1 MNKEYINECIDIIE
15 QIKFGSIIE
24 ITKDE
29 QSLRF
34 KMTEGIDE
42 AFELACLSE
51 EDTIWN
57 DGETIEEIKEDLL
70 CSAIRNR
77 YQKIRLV

>member
-24 ITKDE
+24 ITKDK
-29 QSLRF
+29 QSLKF
-34 KMTEGIDE
+34 KMIEGIDE
-42 AFELACLSE
+42 AFELVCLSE